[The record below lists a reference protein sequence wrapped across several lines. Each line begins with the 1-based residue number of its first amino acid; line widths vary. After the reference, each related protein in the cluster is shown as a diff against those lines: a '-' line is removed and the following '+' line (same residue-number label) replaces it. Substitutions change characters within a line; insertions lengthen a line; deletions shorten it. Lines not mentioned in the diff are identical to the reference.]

1 MKIKA
6 IAIDDEPLAL
16 EIVKQYCTQLP
27 GIELV
32 QTFDNAVA
40 GLEYI
45 HQHQPDLLFID
56 IDMPDI
62 NGIDLINSLASKP
75 MIIFTTAYK
84 EFALDGFELE
94 AIDYLLKPFSFER
107 FEKAFQKAASKYKS
121 TNSEDGAQ
129 EHIFVYTEYRM
140 KKILLQDIIYIE
152 SLDDYIKIHFMNDK
166 PVMTLMSLKK
176 VSEKLP
182 HGQFIRIHRSY
193 ITSVKHFSELSGR
206 KIKLTNGTEL
216 PVGESYSSEVNKWT
230 RPR

>member
-16 EIVKQYCTQLP
+16 EIVKQYCMQLP
-27 GIELV
+27 GIELI

-40 GLEYI
+40 GLAYI

-62 NGIDLINSLASKP
+62 NGIDLINSLETKP

-94 AIDYLLKPFSFER
+94 AVDYLLKPFSFER

-121 TNSEDGAQ
+121 ANSEDGTPA
-129 EHIFVYTEYRM
+129 HIFVYTEYRM

-152 SLDDYIKIHFMNDK
+152 SLDDYIKIHLANDK

-182 HGQFIRIHRSY
+182 PGQFIRIHRSY
-193 ITSVKHFSELSGR
+193 ITSVKYLSELSGR
-206 KIKLTNGTEL
+206 KIKLTSGTEL
-216 PVGESYSSEVNKWT
+216 PVGERYASEVNKWT
-230 RPR
+230 KPD